1 MANRVLSVD
10 MGYSLTKVC
19 EMDYGVKNPK
29 IYNTFVLNTPEGMI
43 SDGLINV
50 KEEFLTLFQ
59 TMLNEKGIKTRK
71 VIFSIASSKIATREA
86 KIPYCKENRI
96 SDIVRA
102 NLSDYFP
109 IDASQYVIAHSILGV
124 EGEEVKEEDSDLED
138 EKKKKTASKQKPTG
152 YKLLLLAAPKQLM
165 ESYQLLAKALKLEI
179 VTTDYSGNSL
189 YQAAKEGCS
198 SGTQMII
205 KVDERSTL
213 LMVLKEGVIVLNRTI
228 AYGIDDA
235 VTALATTKELGEV
248 GDYET
253 TLSLARRKTCIL
265 TNLNDSEDIID
276 LGTPNYE
283 AVRKEKEKVT
293 ESLQPLISGIARVI
307 DYYNS
312 NHSNEQIE
320 KMYVTGVGADFSGL
334 STLLTNEIGF
344 RIKNLTQL
352 TGINIEKTFK
362 EVSFGEYVTA
372 IGAAIAPLTFYGD
385 SAETGKKKGNINY
398 AQLSMAVLIVGVVV
412 GLVLIITAVIPY
424 ISERNKKKNYEQTIE
439 ELQPVYDTYVS
450 YEQLKAE
457 ITHLRDLDGLTVN
470 RNEDLVGLIE
480 ALESNMPRTFCLNS
494 LSVTPEIVTLDV
506 TVATKEEVAVVISE
520 LRKLPSFISV
530 DTTAVSEVITEIG
543 ETQYSFTVEMIYA
556 PIVDET
562 GEVEE

>member
-124 EGEEVKEEDSDLED
+124 EGEEVKEDDLDLNEG
-138 EKKKKTASKQKPTG
+138 KKKKTASKPTG

>member
-50 KEEFLTLFQ
+50 KEEFLPLFQ

-124 EGEEVKEEDSDLED
+124 EGEEVKEDDLDLNEG
-138 EKKKKTASKQKPTG
+138 KKKKTASKPTG

-235 VTALATTKELGEV
+235 VTALSTTKELGEV

>member
-124 EGEEVKEEDSDLED
+124 EGEEVKEDDLDLNEG
-138 EKKKKTASKQKPTG
+138 KKKKTASKPTG

-253 TLSLARRKTCIL
+253 TLALARRKTCIL

>member
-124 EGEEVKEEDSDLED
+124 EGEEVKEDDLDLNEG
-138 EKKKKTASKQKPTG
+138 KKKKTASKPTG

-494 LSVTPEIVTLDV
+494 FSVTPEIVTLDV

-530 DTTAVSEVITEIG
+530 DTAAVSEVITEIG

>member
-1 MANRVLSVD
+1 MANRILSVD

-124 EGEEVKEEDSDLED
+124 EGEEVKEDDLDLNEG
-138 EKKKKTASKQKPTG
+138 KKKKTASKPTG

>member
-1 MANRVLSVD
+1 MANRILSVD

-43 SDGLINV
+43 SDGVINV

-59 TMLNEKGIKTRK
+59 NMLDEKGIKTRK

-124 EGEEVKEEDSDLED
+124 EGEEVKEDDLDLNEG
-138 EKKKKTASKQKPTG
+138 KKKKTASKPTG

>member
-43 SDGLINV
+43 SDGVINV

-124 EGEEVKEEDSDLED
+124 EGEEVKEDDLDLNEG
-138 EKKKKTASKQKPTG
+138 KKKKTASKPTG

>member
-43 SDGLINV
+43 SDGVINV

-59 TMLNEKGIKTRK
+59 NMLDEKGIKTRK

-124 EGEEVKEEDSDLED
+124 EGEEVKEDDLDLNEG
-138 EKKKKTASKQKPTG
+138 KKKKTASKPTG

>member
-124 EGEEVKEEDSDLED
+124 EGEEVKEDDLDLNEG
-138 EKKKKTASKQKPTG
+138 KKKKTASKPTG

-235 VTALATTKELGEV
+235 VTALSTTKELGEV